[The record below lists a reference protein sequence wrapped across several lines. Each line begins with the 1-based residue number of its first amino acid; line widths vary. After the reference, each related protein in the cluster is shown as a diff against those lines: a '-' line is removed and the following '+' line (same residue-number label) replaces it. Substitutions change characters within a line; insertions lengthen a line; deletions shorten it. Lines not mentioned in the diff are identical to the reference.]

1 MSVLP
6 IVPVKLRTA
15 GKDILTYAVLDN
27 CSTGTFIWEDVR
39 MELGAERTD
48 TKVLVKTIDGLELHD
63 TKILIDL
70 VVSDVDGNN
79 SIAIPK
85 AFSTDEIIASEGEI
99 PSPELSRKW

>member
-1 MSVLP
+1 
-6 IVPVKLRTA
+6 
-15 GKDILTYAVLDN
+15 
-27 CSTGTFIWEDVR
+27 

-79 SIAIPK
+79 SIAISK